1 MGWNEEIVFLR
12 DNHSS
17 HVPGRPQRERSS
29 SAGLKMYT
37 SVELKGVWGD
47 RSLEMMAF
55 LVPGACALPRGYRRL
70 PAEADR
76 GGGGEVGYRPDV
88 LRGGMQARGRRPGA
102 LGRGNNTHMWT

>member
-1 MGWNEEIVFLR
+1 
-12 DNHSS
+12 
-17 HVPGRPQRERSS
+17 
-29 SAGLKMYT
+29 MYT

-76 GGGGEVGYRPDV
+76 GGGGEVEYRPDV
-88 LRGGMQARGRRPGA
+88 LRGGDAGARPEAGRFGEGQQYAHVDMIISVRVRERQGAGQAQAGSDKQV
-102 LGRGNNTHMWT
+102 